1 MSNEPIEAL
10 SRANVAAT
18 RALEHQ
24 PNTTTAL
31 LAKAVI
37 AFNIHFDHEGSEAY
51 YQQAIESNG
60 DLTFTSYSHAMNL
73 MLPVGRYQE
82 AANTLEVARLKD
94 PLAPLP
100 YAGLSLAYGLVGRID
115 DATLLADYLLAKE
128 APAAW
133 YMHLAMTF
141 IHSQGT
147 CYLCGPGAG
156 PGAQRRLYPI
166 CQHSST
172 RRAGR
177 ERQNRHLAGRNAGP
191 ADGRAGSLINSYRCS
206 LLQTR

>member
-1 MSNEPIEAL
+1 MYISFMSNEPIEAL

-100 YAGLSLAYGLVGRID
+100 YAGLSLAYRLVGRID
-115 DATLLADYLLAKE
+115 DATLMADYLLAKE
-128 APAAW
+128 APP
-133 YMHLAMTF
+133 H
-141 IHSQGT
+141 G
-147 CYLCGPGAG
+147 
-156 PGAQRRLYPI
+156 I
-166 CQHSST
+166 CIW
-172 RRAGR
+172 
-177 ERQNRHLAGRNAGP
+177 P
-191 ADGRAGSLINSYRCS
+191 
-206 LLQTR
+206 